1 MPNENMREEYD
12 FYKGVKNPY
21 FNKTKTSVT
30 IRLDQNT
37 IDYFK
42 KLSQEVGRPYQT
54 LINSF
59 LSDCAERGLR
69 PKTTWQ

>member
-1 MPNENMREEYD
+1 MPNETMREEYD
-12 FYKGVKNPY
+12 FSKAVKNPY
-21 FNKTKTSVT
+21 FNKTKASVT

>member
-12 FYKGVKNPY
+12 FSKGVKYPY